1 MKKYSVCSLVT
12 VKLITML
19 LVGVVVARTNNEH
32 GVGSIRGIVTVT
44 DSVDTTLR
52 MVDVTADQPV
62 CGDQVEDRVAV
73 VDPSGGLAN
82 AVVIVTGV
90 PWNDTKPEPVINN
103 SGCYFVP
110 RVQVAATRSIITL
123 TSEDDV
129 LHTTHAYDDRQRTLF
144 NIAIPVPG
152 LEIERPL
159 RRPGPVRI
167 ECDSHGW
174 MRGWVYVTDDI
185 GTVTASN
192 GQFELQ
198 GIPAGTYELTV
209 WHEQFSGQSQQVTV
223 TPDGQ
228 SEASFTLR
236 STR

>member
-1 MKKYSVCSLVT
+1 MTKCGVRGLVT
-12 VKLITML
+12 MKLVTLL
-19 LVGVVVARTNNEH
+19 LVGVVVARTSNEQ
-32 GVGSIRGIVTVT
+32 GVGSIRGIVTVA
-44 DSVDTTLR
+44 DSVDATLR
-52 MVDVTADQPV
+52 MVDVTADQSV
-62 CGDQVEDRVAV
+62 CGERVEDRVVV

-82 AVVIVTGV
+82 AVIIVTGV

-110 RVQVAATRSIITL
+110 RVQVAATRSVIML

-144 NIAIPVPG
+144 NIAIPLPG

-174 MRGWVYVTDDI
+174 MSGWVYVTDDI
-185 GTVTASN
+185 GTVTTSN
-192 GQFELQ
+192 GQFELAD
-198 GIPAGTYELTV
+198 IPAGSYELTV
-209 WHEQFSGQSQQVTV
+209 WHEQFTGKSQHITV
-223 TPDGQ
+223 SPDGQ
-228 SEASFTLR
+228 TEASFTLQ
-236 STR
+236 

>member
-1 MKKYSVCSLVT
+1 MKKRRVCGLVT
-12 VKLITML
+12 VNLIL
-19 LVGVVVARTNNEH
+19 ILVIGVVAARSSNEQ
-32 GVGSIRGIVTVT
+32 GVGSIRGMVTVAGN
-44 DSVDTTLR
+44 VDTTLR
-52 MVDVTADQPV
+52 MVDVTADQLV
-62 CGDQVEDRVAV
+62 CGDRVEDRVAL

-90 PWNDTKPEPVINN
+90 PWTDIKPEPVITN

-110 RVQVAATRSIITL
+110 RVQVAATRSVITL

-223 TPDGQ
+223 TSDGQ
-228 SEASFTLR
+228 TEASFTLR
-236 STR
+236 

>member
-19 LVGVVVARTNNEH
+19 LVGVVVARTINEL

-44 DSVDTTLR
+44 DSGDTTLR

-62 CGDQVEDRVAV
+62 CGEQVEDRVAV

-174 MRGWVYVTDDI
+174 MRGWVNVTDDI

-192 GQFELQ
+192 GQFELT
-198 GIPAGTYELTV
+198 GIPTGSYDLTV

-223 TPDGQ
+223 SPNGQ
-228 SEASFTLR
+228 AEVSFTLQ
-236 STR
+236 

>member
-1 MKKYSVCSLVT
+1 MTKFGVRGLVT
-12 VKLITML
+12 MKLVVLL
-19 LVGVVVARTNNEH
+19 LVGVVVARTSNEQ
-32 GVGSIRGIVTVT
+32 GVGSIRGIVTVV
-44 DSVDTTLR
+44 DSVDTTPR
-52 MVDVTADQPV
+52 MVDVTADQSV
-62 CGDQVEDRVAV
+62 CGERVEDRAV
-73 VDPSGGLAN
+73 IVDPSGGLEN
-82 AVVIVTGV
+82 AVIIVTGV

-110 RVQVAATRSIITL
+110 RVQVAATRSVVVL

-144 NIAIPVPG
+144 NIAIPIPG

-185 GTVTASN
+185 GTVTTGD
-192 GQFELQ
+192 GQFELT
-198 GIPAGTYELTV
+198 GIPAGSYELNV

-223 TPDGQ
+223 LSDGQ
-228 SEASFTLR
+228 TEASFTLQ
-236 STR
+236 

>member
-1 MKKYSVCSLVT
+1 MKKRRVYGLVT
-12 VKLITML
+12 VNLIL
-19 LVGVVVARTNNEH
+19 ILVIGVVAARSSNEQ
-32 GVGSIRGIVTVT
+32 GVGSIRGMVTVA

-52 MVDVTADQPV
+52 MVDVTADQLV
-62 CGDQVEDRVAV
+62 CGDRVEDRVAL
-73 VDPSGGLAN
+73 VDRSGGLAN

-90 PWNDTKPEPVINN
+90 PWADVEPEPVINN

-110 RVQVAATRSIITL
+110 RVQVAATRSVVTL

-185 GTVTASN
+185 GTVTANN

-236 STR
+236 

>member
-1 MKKYSVCSLVT
+1 MTKCGVRGLVT
-12 VKLITML
+12 MKLVTLL
-19 LVGVVVARTNNEH
+19 LVGVVVARTSNEQ
-32 GVGSIRGIVTVT
+32 GVGSIRGIVTVA
-44 DSVDTTLR
+44 DSVDATLR
-52 MVDVTADQPV
+52 MVDVTADQSV
-62 CGDQVEDRVAV
+62 CGERVEDRVVV

-82 AVVIVTGV
+82 AVIIVTGV

-110 RVQVAATRSIITL
+110 RVQVAATRSVVML

-144 NIAIPVPG
+144 NIAIPLPG

-174 MRGWVYVTDDI
+174 MRAWVYVTDDI
-185 GTVTASN
+185 GTVTTSN
-192 GQFELQ
+192 GQFELAD
-198 GIPAGTYELTV
+198 IPAGSYELTV
-209 WHEQFSGQSQQVTV
+209 WHEQFTGKSQHITV
-223 TPDGQ
+223 SPDGQ
-228 SEASFTLR
+228 TEASFTLQ
-236 STR
+236 

>member
-1 MKKYSVCSLVT
+1 MTKCGVRGLVT
-12 VKLITML
+12 MKLVTLL
-19 LVGVVVARTNNEH
+19 LVGVVVARTSNEQ
-32 GVGSIRGIVTVT
+32 GVGSIRGIVTVA

-52 MVDVTADQPV
+52 MVDVTADQSV
-62 CGDQVEDRVAV
+62 CGERVEDRAAV
-73 VDPSGGLAN
+73 VDPSGGLEN
-82 AVVIVTGV
+82 AVIIVTGL

-110 RVQVAATRSIITL
+110 RVQVAATRSVVVL

-144 NIAIPVPG
+144 NIAIPIPG

-223 TPDGQ
+223 SPDGQ
-228 SEASFTLR
+228 TEASFTLR
-236 STR
+236 

>member
-1 MKKYSVCSLVT
+1 MTKCGVRGLVT
-12 VKLITML
+12 MKLVTLL
-19 LVGVVVARTNNEH
+19 LVGVVVARTSNEQ
-32 GVGSIRGIVTVT
+32 GVGSIRGIVTVA

-52 MVDVTADQPV
+52 MVDVTADQSV
-62 CGDQVEDRVAV
+62 CGERVEDRAAV
-73 VDPSGGLAN
+73 VDPSGGLEN
-82 AVVIVTGV
+82 AVIIVTGL

-110 RVQVAATRSIITL
+110 RVQVAATRSVVVL

-144 NIAIPVPG
+144 NIAIPIPG

-174 MRGWVYVTDDI
+174 MRGWVYVTDNI

-192 GQFELQ
+192 GQFELTD
-198 GIPAGTYELTV
+198 IPAGSYELTV
-209 WHEQFSGQSQQVTV
+209 WHEQFSGQSQRVTV
-223 TPDGQ
+223 SPDGQ
-228 SEASFTLR
+228 TEASFTLQ
-236 STR
+236 

>member
-1 MKKYSVCSLVT
+1 MTKCGVRGLVT
-12 VKLITML
+12 MKLVTLL
-19 LVGVVVARTNNEH
+19 LVGVVVARTSNEQ
-32 GVGSIRGIVTVT
+32 GVGSIRGIVTVA
-44 DSVDTTLR
+44 DSVDATLR
-52 MVDVTADQPV
+52 MVDVTADQSV
-62 CGDQVEDRVAV
+62 CGERIEDRAAV

-82 AVVIVTGV
+82 AVIIVTGV

-110 RVQVAATRSIITL
+110 RVQVAATRSVVVL

-144 NIAIPVPG
+144 NIAIPLPG

-174 MRGWVYVTDDI
+174 MRAWVYVTDDI
-185 GTVTASN
+185 GTVTTSN
-192 GQFELQ
+192 GQFELAD
-198 GIPAGTYELTV
+198 IPAGSYELTV
-209 WHEQFSGQSQQVTV
+209 WHEQFTGKSQHITV
-223 TPDGQ
+223 SPDGQ
-228 SEASFTLR
+228 TEASFTLQ
-236 STR
+236 

>member
-1 MKKYSVCSLVT
+1 MRKRSVCGLVA
-12 VKLITML
+12 VNLIL
-19 LVGVVVARTNNEH
+19 ILVISVVGARSSNEQ
-32 GVGSIRGIVTVT
+32 GVGSIRGIVTVA

-52 MVDVTADQPV
+52 MVDVTADQSV
-62 CGDQVEDRVAV
+62 CGDRVEDRVTL

-90 PWNDTKPEPVINN
+90 PWTEIKPEPVVNN
-103 SGCYFVP
+103 AGCYFVP
-110 RVQVAATRSIITL
+110 RVQVAATRSVITL

-192 GQFELQ
+192 GHFELH

-209 WHEQFSGQSQQVTV
+209 WHEQFSGQSQQIIVS
-223 TPDGQ
+223 PDGQ
-228 SEASFTLR
+228 TEASFTLR
-236 STR
+236 

>member
-1 MKKYSVCSLVT
+1 MTKCGVRGLVT
-12 VKLITML
+12 MKLVTLL
-19 LVGVVVARTNNEH
+19 LVGVVVARTSNEQ
-32 GVGSIRGIVTVT
+32 GVGSIRGIVTVA
-44 DSVDTTLR
+44 DSVDATLR
-52 MVDVTADQPV
+52 MVDVTADQSV
-62 CGDQVEDRVAV
+62 CGERVEDRVVV

-82 AVVIVTGV
+82 AVIIVTGV

-110 RVQVAATRSIITL
+110 RVQVAATRSVVML

-144 NIAIPVPG
+144 NIAIPLPG

-185 GTVTASN
+185 GTVTTSN
-192 GQFELQ
+192 GQFELA
-198 GIPAGTYELTV
+198 GIPAGSYELTV
-209 WHEQFSGQSQQVTV
+209 WHEQFTGKSQHITV
-223 TPDGQ
+223 SPDGQ
-228 SEASFTLR
+228 TEASFTLQ
-236 STR
+236 

>member
-1 MKKYSVCSLVT
+1 MTKCGVRGLVT
-12 VKLITML
+12 MKLVTLL
-19 LVGVVVARTNNEH
+19 LVGVVVARTSNEQ
-32 GVGSIRGIVTVT
+32 GVGSIRGIVTVA
-44 DSVDTTLR
+44 DSVDATLR
-52 MVDVTADQPV
+52 MVDVTADQSV
-62 CGDQVEDRVAV
+62 CGERVEDRVVV

-82 AVVIVTGV
+82 AVIIVTGV

-110 RVQVAATRSIITL
+110 RVQVAATRSVVML

-144 NIAIPVPG
+144 NIAIPLPG

-185 GTVTASN
+185 GTVTTSN
-192 GQFELQ
+192 GQFELAD
-198 GIPAGTYELTV
+198 IPAGSYELTV
-209 WHEQFSGQSQQVTV
+209 WHEQFTGKSQHITV
-223 TPDGQ
+223 SPDGQ
-228 SEASFTLR
+228 TEASFTLQ
-236 STR
+236 

>member
-1 MKKYSVCSLVT
+1 MNKRRVCSLV
-12 VKLITML
+12 VVNCILAL
-19 LVGVVVARTNNEH
+19 VVGVVASMPVNGQVT
-32 GVGSIRGIVTVT
+32 GSIRGIVSVA
-44 DSVDTTLR
+44 DSVDTMLR
-52 MVDVTADQPV
+52 MVDVTADQSV
-62 CGDQVEDRVAV
+62 CGDQVEDRTAV
-73 VDPSGGLAN
+73 VDPSGGLSN

-90 PWNDTKPEPVINN
+90 PWDGAEPEPVINN

-110 RVQVAATRSIITL
+110 RVQVAATRSVVTL

-159 RRPGPVRI
+159 PRPGPVRI

-185 GTVTASN
+185 GTVTASD
-192 GQFELQ
+192 GSFELQ
-198 GIPAGTYELTV
+198 GIPTGSYELTV
-209 WHEQFSGQSQQVTV
+209 WHEQFSGQSQQITV
-223 TPDGQ
+223 SAGGQ
-228 SEASFTLR
+228 TDVSFTLE
-236 STR
+236 

>member
-1 MKKYSVCSLVT
+1 MTKCGVRGLVT
-12 VKLITML
+12 MKLVTLL
-19 LVGVVVARTNNEH
+19 LVGVVVARTSNEQ
-32 GVGSIRGIVTVT
+32 GVGSIRGIVTVA

-52 MVDVTADQPV
+52 MVDVTADQSV
-62 CGDQVEDRVAV
+62 CGERVEDRAAV
-73 VDPSGGLAN
+73 VDPSGGLKN
-82 AVVIVTGV
+82 AVIIVTGV

-110 RVQVAATRSIITL
+110 RVQVAATRSVVVL

-185 GTVTASN
+185 GTVTT
-192 GQFELQ
+192 GDGLFELT
-198 GIPAGTYELTV
+198 GIPAGSYELNV
-209 WHEQFSGQSQQVTV
+209 WHEQFSGQSQQGTV
-223 TPDGQ
+223 LSDGQ
-228 SEASFTLR
+228 TEVSFTLQ
-236 STR
+236 

>member
-1 MKKYSVCSLVT
+1 MSY
-12 VKLITML
+12 
-19 LVGVVVARTNNEH
+19 N
-32 GVGSIRGIVTVT
+32 
-44 DSVDTTLR
+44 
-52 MVDVTADQPV
+52 
-62 CGDQVEDRVAV
+62 
-73 VDPSGGLAN
+73 
-82 AVVIVTGV
+82 
-90 PWNDTKPEPVINN
+90 
-103 SGCYFVP
+103 
-110 RVQVAATRSIITL
+110 
-123 TSEDDV
+123 
-129 LHTTHAYDDRQRTLF
+129 TTHAYDDRQRTLF

-236 STR
+236 

>member
-1 MKKYSVCSLVT
+1 MTKCGVRGLVT
-12 VKLITML
+12 MKLVTLL
-19 LVGVVVARTNNEH
+19 LVGVVVARTSNEQ
-32 GVGSIRGIVTVT
+32 GVGSIRGIVTVA

-52 MVDVTADQPV
+52 MVDVTADQSV
-62 CGDQVEDRVAV
+62 CGERVEDRAAV

-82 AVVIVTGV
+82 AVIIVTGL

-110 RVQVAATRSIITL
+110 RVQVAATRSVVVL

-144 NIAIPVPG
+144 NIAIPIPG

-174 MRGWVYVTDDI
+174 MRGWVYVTDNI

-192 GQFELQ
+192 GQFELTD
-198 GIPAGTYELTV
+198 IPAGSYELTV
-209 WHEQFSGQSQQVTV
+209 WHEQFSGQSQRVTV
-223 TPDGQ
+223 SPDGQ
-228 SEASFTLR
+228 TEASFTLQ
-236 STR
+236 

>member
-19 LVGVVVARTNNEH
+19 LVGVVVARTNNEQ

-62 CGDQVEDRVAV
+62 CGEQVEDRVAV

-174 MRGWVYVTDDI
+174 MRGWGLCYRRYR
-185 GTVTASN
+185 N
-192 GQFELQ
+192 R
-198 GIPAGTYELTV
+198 YR
-209 WHEQFSGQSQQVTV
+209 EQWAIRTHRHS
-223 TPDGQ
+223 DWI
-228 SEASFTLR
+228 L
-236 STR
+236 

>member
-1 MKKYSVCSLVT
+1 MTKCGVRGLVT
-12 VKLITML
+12 MKLVTLL
-19 LVGVVVARTNNEH
+19 LVGVVVARTSNEQ
-32 GVGSIRGIVTVT
+32 GVGSIRGIVTVA

-52 MVDVTADQPV
+52 MVDVTADQSV
-62 CGDQVEDRVAV
+62 CGERVEDRAAV
-73 VDPSGGLAN
+73 VDPSGGLEN
-82 AVVIVTGV
+82 AVIIVTGV

-110 RVQVAATRSIITL
+110 RVQVAATRSVVVL

-144 NIAIPVPG
+144 NIAIPIPG

-174 MRGWVYVTDDI
+174 MRGWVYVTDNI

-192 GQFELQ
+192 GQFELTD
-198 GIPAGTYELTV
+198 IPAGSYELTV
-209 WHEQFSGQSQQVTV
+209 WHEQFSGQSQRVTV
-223 TPDGQ
+223 SPDGQ
-228 SEASFTLR
+228 TEASFTLQ
-236 STR
+236 

>member
-19 LVGVVVARTNNEH
+19 LVGVVVARTNNEQ

-44 DSVDTTLR
+44 DSGDTTLR

-192 GQFELQ
+192 GQFELT
-198 GIPAGTYELTV
+198 GIPTGSYDLTV

-223 TPDGQ
+223 L
-228 SEASFTLR
+228 SLIHICRCRRAI
-236 STR
+236 

>member
-1 MKKYSVCSLVT
+1 MRKRRVCDLVT
-12 VKLITML
+12 VNLL
-19 LVGVVVARTNNEH
+19 LVLVIGVVAERSSNEQ
-32 GVGSIRGIVTVT
+32 VTGSIRGIVTVA
-44 DSVDTTLR
+44 DSVDTSVR

-62 CGDQVEDRVAV
+62 CGDRVEDRVV
-73 VDPSGGLAN
+73 LVDPSGALAN

-90 PWNDTKPEPVINN
+90 PWTDIKPEPVINN

-192 GQFELQ
+192 GQFELT
-198 GIPAGTYELTV
+198 GIPTGSYDLTV

-223 TPDGQ
+223 SPNGQ
-228 SEASFTLR
+228 AEVSFTLQ
-236 STR
+236 

>member
-1 MKKYSVCSLVT
+1 MTKCGVRGLVT
-12 VKLITML
+12 MKLVTLL
-19 LVGVVVARTNNEH
+19 LVGVVVARTSNEQ
-32 GVGSIRGIVTVT
+32 GVGSIRGIVTVA
-44 DSVDTTLR
+44 DSVDATLR
-52 MVDVTADQPV
+52 MVDVTADQSV
-62 CGDQVEDRVAV
+62 CGERVEDRVVV

-82 AVVIVTGV
+82 AVIIVTGV

-110 RVQVAATRSIITL
+110 RVQVAATRSVVML

-144 NIAIPVPG
+144 NIAIPIPG

-174 MRGWVYVTDDI
+174 MRAWVYVTDDI
-185 GTVTASN
+185 GTVTTSN
-192 GQFELQ
+192 GQFELAD
-198 GIPAGTYELTV
+198 IPAGSYELTV
-209 WHEQFSGQSQQVTV
+209 WHEQFTGKSQHITV
-223 TPDGQ
+223 SPDGQ
-228 SEASFTLR
+228 TEASFTLQ
-236 STR
+236 